1 MCSYTHVLDVADDVD
16 DHNHSSDIADKAP
29 STRFGKAIFIVFFKK
44 NRQRIAKSM
53 KL

>member
-44 NRQRIAKSM
+44 K
-53 KL
+53 

>member
-1 MCSYTHVLDVADDVD
+1 MCSYTHVDVVDDVD
-16 DHNHSSDIADKAP
+16 DHNHSSDIADKTP
-29 STRFGKAIFIVFFKK
+29 STRFGKAYFIVFLKK